1 MPSHLPSAK
10 IREKMAQEAA
20 KDAHHSYCQPSSEL
34 LHALATTMNGV
45 YRKKSAKDSPSAI
58 QTSDI
63 CLTAGCNM
71 ASEFVFR
78 AVADI
83 GVNDGIVLPTPFYF
97 NHSMQLLGLGV
108 APVPLPCAGPKY
120 IPSPTNFEALLA
132 KHAGDNRLPRIKA
145 LVLVTPNNPTG
156 AIYSADLISQ
166 FAVICRRHGLALILD
181 ETYRDFLL
189 PEEPDEQVSSP
200 STAQNSGQH
209 MSSGSVQPHRLFE
222 DALTEDEGAEPWQWR
237 DVVIQLYSFSKSF
250 AIPGHRLGAIIS
262 HPHLI
267 SHISNQAQNPAN
279 GAPSAAPLSESAVD
293 VAPTVPSVEF
303 GPLSKLLDNSIIC
316 VPRLDVQRAV
326 AWGLTDTDE
335 IQWRRENALTL
346 RRRAQTLRSAF
357 ADQGMQEL
365 GWSIE
370 SVGGY
375 YALVSHPFGPAQC
388 GPKAAVSS
396 FTVSKALA
404 LLVGLGT
411 LPVDFFLPEKTA
423 VAGSNQ
429 YGAHSI
435 RLSLANIKDDA
446 VLLEVPKRLAALSQL
461 WAERGVGWG
470 V

>member
-1 MPSHLPSAK
+1 
-10 IREKMAQEAA
+10 
-20 KDAHHSYCQPSSEL
+20 
-34 LHALATTMNGV
+34 
-45 YRKKSAKDSPSAI
+45 
-58 QTSDI
+58 
-63 CLTAGCNM
+63 
-71 ASEFVFR
+71 
-78 AVADI
+78 
-83 GVNDGIVLPTPFYF
+83 
-97 NHSMQLLGLGV
+97 MQLLGLGV

-120 IPSPTNFEALLA
+120 IPSPTDFEALLA

-166 FAVICRRHGLALILD
+166 FALICRRHGIALILD

-189 PEEPDEQVSSP
+189 PAEPDEQVSSP
-200 STAQNSGQH
+200 STAQASGQH
-209 MSSGSVQPHRLFE
+209 MSSGSVQPHRHFE
-222 DALTEDEGAEPWQWR
+222 DALTEDEGAKPWQWR
-237 DVVIQLYSFSKSF
+237 DGELHCQWLSDCPNYAPVILITLSFKPTVVIQLYSFSKSF

-279 GAPSAAPLSESAVD
+279 GATPGTALSESAVD

-357 ADQGMQEL
+357 SDQGMQKL

-388 GPKAAVSS
+388 GPKTAVSS

-411 LPVDFFLPEKTA
+411 LPVDFFLPEENA
-423 VAGSNQ
+423 AAGSNQ
-429 YGAHSI
+429 HGALSI

>member
-1 MPSHLPSAK
+1 
-10 IREKMAQEAA
+10 
-20 KDAHHSYCQPSSEL
+20 
-34 LHALATTMNGV
+34 
-45 YRKKSAKDSPSAI
+45 
-58 QTSDI
+58 
-63 CLTAGCNM
+63 
-71 ASEFVFR
+71 
-78 AVADI
+78 
-83 GVNDGIVLPTPFYF
+83 
-97 NHSMQLLGLGV
+97 MQLLGLGV
-108 APVPLPCAGPKY
+108 APVPLPCAGPNY
-120 IPSPTNFEALLA
+120 IPSPTDFEALLA

-209 MSSGSVQPHRLFE
+209 LSSGSVQPHRLFE
-222 DALTEDEGAEPWQWR
+222 DALTEDEGAGPWQWR
-237 DVVIQLYSFSKSF
+237 DGELHFHWLFLTSHMVLTTLHFVLAVVIQLYSFSKSF

-267 SHISNQAQNPAN
+267 SHISNQAQNPAK
-279 GAPSAAPLSESAVD
+279 GATSGTALSESAVD

-357 ADQGMQEL
+357 ADQGMQKL

-375 YALVSHPFGPAQC
+375 YALVSHPFGSAQC

-423 VAGSNQ
+423 AAGSHQ
-429 YGAHSI
+429 HGAHSI